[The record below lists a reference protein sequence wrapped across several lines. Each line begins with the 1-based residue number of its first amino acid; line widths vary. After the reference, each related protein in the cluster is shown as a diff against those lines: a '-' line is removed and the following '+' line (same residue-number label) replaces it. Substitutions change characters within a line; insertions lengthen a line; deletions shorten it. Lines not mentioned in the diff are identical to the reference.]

1 MEKFSQ
7 AHNLLKLIQDETEN
21 VNSLKPI
28 KEIEC
33 IIKKHKK
40 LQPRGLHQ
48 LHFIKHIRKK

>member
-21 VNSLKPI
+21 LNSLKPI